1 MYYYR
6 GLSVM
11 NAGLSSL
18 LDLSSSPRSY
28 RWAGCPRQITG
39 RWLQRVC
46 AKLRV
51 VVEYDRE
58 ADAAYIRLG
67 EGRVA
72 ETMEVEPGV
81 LLDLDDEG
89 RVIGVEVLEASVRL
103 GRVLSRLEE
112 LTVKAR
118 TDYQV

>member
-1 MYYYR
+1 M
-6 GLSVM
+6 
-11 NAGLSSL
+11 
-18 LDLSSSPRSY
+18 
-28 RWAGCPRQITG
+28 
-39 RWLQRVC
+39 QRVC